1 MVHQCSNIHPHR
13 RRHALNCGL
22 INQVHEPSIVPHMY
36 LKALLFGPCLGT
48 QMIRGALLPHAD
60 KPGMLKIE

>member
-1 MVHQCSNIHPHR
+1 
-13 RRHALNCGL
+13 
-22 INQVHEPSIVPHMY
+22 MY